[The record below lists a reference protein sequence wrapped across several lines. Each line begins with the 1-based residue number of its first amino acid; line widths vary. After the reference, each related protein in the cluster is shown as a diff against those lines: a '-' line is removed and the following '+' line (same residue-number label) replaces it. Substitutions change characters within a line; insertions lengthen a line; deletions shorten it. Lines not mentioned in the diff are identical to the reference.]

1 VSPQADAGCVVI
13 IGAGLAGAN
22 VAVTL
27 REEGH
32 RGRIKLLGDEP
43 TPPLGRPPLSKT
55 YLRGEEALRDWYVRP
70 VEWYADNDIELRRD
84 AAVSH
89 IETGSRTLVHG
100 GGKPITYD
108 RLVLCTGGRA
118 RRPSIAGLD
127 LPGVHLLRTVA
138 DCDGIKEAAR
148 PGTRAVVV
156 GMGFIGSEVA
166 ASLRQLGV
174 TVTAVFGGSAPL
186 EAVLGTEVGA
196 AMGRMHRE
204 HDVALLPNDRAVRFE
219 GSDKVERAVTE
230 SGERVECDFAVI
242 GAGIE
247 PNLTPLA
254 GTGIDVENGILVDAH
269 CRTTVDGIY
278 AAGDVANH
286 LHPLFGRVRVEH
298 YNSAEKMGQAVARSI
313 LGSDVPYSYVHSFW
327 SDQYEHKLEY
337 VGHATGW
344 DRFVVRGNIR
354 EQEFLGFYVRGGILR
369 AVVGLN
375 RGGDPE
381 LEDHSELRACQ
392 ELIGDEAA
400 IPIDKLA
407 DELVDLRELV
417 TTR

>member
-1 VSPQADAGCVVI
+1 MSPQADAARVVI

-32 RGRIKLLGDEP
+32 RGRIALLGDEP

-55 YLRGEEALRDWYVRP
+55 YLRGEETLRDWYVRP
-70 VEWYADNDIELRRD
+70 VDWYADNDIEVHRD
-84 AAVSH
+84 AVVSH
-89 IETGSRTLVHG
+89 IETGSQRVRHAG
-100 GGKPITYD
+100 GEPLPYD

-118 RRPSIAGLD
+118 RRPPIAGLD

-138 DCDGIKEAAR
+138 DCDGIKAAAQ

-166 ASLRQLGV
+166 ASLRQMGV
-174 TVTAVFGGSAPL
+174 TVTAIFDGGAPL
-186 EAVLGTEVGA
+186 EAVLGTEVGE
-196 AMGRMHRE
+196 AMARIHRAR
-204 HDVALLPNDRAVRFE
+204 DVALLPNDRAVRFE
-219 GSDKVERAVTE
+219 GSHSVERAVTE
-230 SGERVECDFAVI
+230 AGESVECDFAVI

-247 PNLTPLA
+247 PNLTPLK
-254 GTGIDVENGILVDAH
+254 GTGIALENGVLVDGH

-313 LGSDVPYSYVHSFW
+313 LGSDVPYSYVHTFW

-337 VGHATGW
+337 VGHAVGW
-344 DRFVVRGNIR
+344 DRFVVRGSIR
-354 EQEFLGFYVRGGILR
+354 EQEFLGFYIGGGILR
-369 AVVGLN
+369 AAVGLN

-381 LEDHSELRACQ
+381 LEDQSELRACQ
-392 ELIGDEAA
+392 ELIGRQAA
-400 IPIDKLA
+400 VPVEVLA

-417 TTR
+417 TVS